1 MAVAEKPALES
12 WMHFPKQT
20 LLLLLWRPLLGR
32 QDGPTAVLVDRHTQA
47 YLCTDMQVR
56 GLSWD
61 RDFFHPVTYLVLVTL
76 LVLIWKPD

>member
-1 MAVAEKPALES
+1 M
-12 WMHFPKQT
+12 
-20 LLLLLWRPLLGR
+20 LGR